1 MSRRIASYWLTG
13 LAWLHCVCGTVTNL
27 GVGFAAE
34 YGTPALSAE
43 TPAKHEVQTQQTY
56 GEASSSTIQDVFTV
70 LERETM
76 LSHKVTCIG
85 ADGYSLQSP
94 QLCLPT
100 HDDFF
105 PSFFRDDFAC
115 NRATSEDAI
124 ALLGY

>member
-1 MSRRIASYWLTG
+1 MSRRIASYWPTG

-34 YGTPALSAE
+34 YGTPALSVE
-43 TPAKHEVQTQQTY
+43 TPAKHEVHTQQTCV
-56 GEASSSTIQDVFTV
+56 EASSPKVEDIFTV

-76 LSHKVTCIG
+76 LSHKDTGTG

-100 HDDFF
+100 HDEFF
-105 PSFFRDDFAC
+105 PSFLRDD
-115 NRATSEDAI
+115 
-124 ALLGY
+124 LLGY